1 MRVLV
6 APAPFKGACTGPQ
19 AARAIAAGVRHGA
32 HGVATVEL
40 PVADGGEGTRDAL
53 VACREGQLRA
63 FPALDPLG
71 RAIDAG
77 IGLLPG
83 HVAVVELASAS
94 GYERLADDERDPEAT
109 STYGTGQLIRA
120 ALDFNPSMIVVG
132 VGGSATT
139 DGAMGLVRALGGRFL
154 DASGH
159 ELTGIGADAGRVR
172 SIDLAGL
179 DPRLGDV
186 TIRVACDVRN
196 PLCGP
201 NGAAAVFGPQKG
213 ASPDAVARLDAGL
226 AHLARIMA
234 TIAGVDVTD
243 LPRAGAAGGAAGG
256 MHAMLGAQLVSGADV
271 VLDVIGFDAMLD
283 ETDLVVTGE
292 GRLDG
297 QSLEGKAA
305 VAVAARAGARHV
317 PTVALCGQVGLGP
330 RAIREAGF
338 VAALPIGRDVGTMA
352 ERLAATER
360 DLAAAGAAV
369 AALWG
374 GRHLRGAHADSEGR
388 PT

>member
-6 APAPFKGACTGPQ
+6 APAPFKGACSGPK
-19 AARAIAAGVRHGA
+19 AARAVAAGVRHGA
-32 HGVATVEL
+32 PGVVTVEL

-63 FPALDPLG
+63 FSVLDPLG

-77 IGLLPG
+77 VGLLPG

-94 GYERLADDERDPEAT
+94 GYERLRDDERDAEAT

-120 ALDFNPSMIVVG
+120 ALDFNPTTIVVA

-139 DGAMGLVRALGGRFL
+139 DGGMGLVRALGGHFL

-159 ELTGIGADAGRVR
+159 ELTGIGADAARVQR
-172 SIDLAGL
+172 VDLSGL
-179 DPRLGDV
+179 DPRLANV
-186 TIRVACDVRN
+186 AIRVACDVRN

-201 NGAAAVFGPQKG
+201 NGAAHVFGPQKG
-213 ASPDAVARLDAGL
+213 ATPQAVARLDAGL
-226 AHLARIMA
+226 AQLAA
-234 TIAGVDVTD
+234 VLAASLGVDITD
-243 LPRAGAAGGAAGG
+243 IPRAGAAGGAAGG
-256 MHAMLGAQLVSGADV
+256 MHAMLGAELVSGADV
-271 VLDVIGFDAMLD
+271 VLDVIGFDTHLD
-283 ETDLVVTGE
+283 GADLVITGE

-305 VAVAARAGARHV
+305 VAVAERAGARHV
-317 PTVALCGQVGLGP
+317 PTVALCGQIGLGP
-330 RAIREAGF
+330 RAIAQAGF
-338 VAALPIGRDVGTMA
+338 TAALPIGREMGTMA

-360 DLAAAGAAV
+360 DLAAAGSAV
-369 AALWG
+369 SAMWSARRL
-374 GRHLRGAHADSEGR
+374 HTAHADAG
-388 PT
+388 

>member
-6 APAPFKGACTGPQ
+6 APAPFKGACTGPN

-32 HGVATVEL
+32 PGVVTVEL

-53 VACREGQLRA
+53 VACREGQLRG

-77 IGLLPG
+77 VGLLPG

-94 GYERLADDERDPEAT
+94 GYERLRDDERDPEAT

-120 ALDFNPSMIVVG
+120 ALDFNPTTIVVA

-139 DGAMGLVRALGGRFL
+139 DGGMGLVRALGGHFL

-159 ELTGIGADAGRVR
+159 ELTGIGADAARVQR
-172 SIDLAGL
+172 IDLSGL
-179 DPRLGDV
+179 DPRLANV
-186 TIRVACDVRN
+186 AIRVACDVRN

-213 ASPDAVARLDAGL
+213 ATPQAVARLDAGL
-226 AHLARIMA
+226 AQFASVLAA
-234 TIAGVDVTD
+234 TFGIDITD
-243 LPRAGAAGGAAGG
+243 MPRAGAAGGAAGG

-271 VLDVIGFDAMLD
+271 VLDVIGFDTHLEGA
-283 ETDLVVTGE
+283 DLVITGE

-297 QSLEGKAA
+297 QSREGKAA
-305 VAVAARAGARHV
+305 VAVAERAGLRHV

-330 RAIREAGF
+330 RAIAEAGF
-338 VAALPIGRDVGTMA
+338 LAALPIGREMGTMT

-360 DLAAAGAAV
+360 DLAAAGSAV
-369 AALWG
+369 SAMWSARRL
-374 GRHLRGAHADSEGR
+374 HPAHADAD
-388 PT
+388 